1 MSLEKLLEK
10 IESDA
15 REEGRRILDRAREE
29 AARMRKEA
37 EEEARK
43 EREAISRSFQNR
55 AENERLKILSQARL
69 EGRIELLS
77 AKDAILEEV
86 FEEAGRAFRELPAER
101 YREWLKRTLLG
112 GVVSGREELVASAH
126 DRELLSGGLLEEL
139 NRELVSRGKPGEL
152 RLAAESAPFE
162 RGVILRGEKTE
173 TNLSAEALL
182 QRVREENE
190 EEISRILFGVEEEQ
204 V

>member
-1 MSLEKLLEK
+1 MSLERLLEK
-10 IESDA
+10 IENDA

-29 AARMRKEA
+29 AARIRKEA

-43 EREAISRSFQNR
+43 ECEAISRSFQNR

-86 FEEAGRAFRELPAER
+86 FQEAGRAFRELPAER

-112 GVVSGREELVASAH
+112 GVVSGREELVASPH

-152 RLAAESAPFE
+152 RLAAESAPFQ

-190 EEISRILFGVEEEQ
+190 EEISRILFGVEEEK